1 MLASSSW
8 WWQKVYDE
16 HWMVSR
22 HGHRSP
28 AQVRRDHH
36 AAVQRMAA

>member
-1 MLASSSW
+1 
-8 WWQKVYDE
+8 
-16 HWMVSR
+16 MVGR

-36 AAVQRMAA
+36 ATMQRMAA

>member
-1 MLASSSW
+1 
-8 WWQKVYDE
+8 VYNE
-16 HWMVSR
+16 RWMVGR

-36 AAVQRMAA
+36 AAMQRMAA

>member
-1 MLASSSW
+1 
-8 WWQKVYDE
+8 VG
-16 HWMVSR
+16 R

-36 AAVQRMAA
+36 AAMQRMAA

>member
-1 MLASSSW
+1 
-8 WWQKVYDE
+8 
-16 HWMVSR
+16 MVGR

-36 AAVQRMAA
+36 AAMQRMAA